1 MSKIGAVY
9 FLPPPCRFDV
19 IIFLRMVMDLMVD
32 DPDDGPTALNLTT
45 IEITCRVQYR
55 TNICKVLV
63 HLFRFTSI

>member
-1 MSKIGAVY
+1 M
-9 FLPPPCRFDV
+9 